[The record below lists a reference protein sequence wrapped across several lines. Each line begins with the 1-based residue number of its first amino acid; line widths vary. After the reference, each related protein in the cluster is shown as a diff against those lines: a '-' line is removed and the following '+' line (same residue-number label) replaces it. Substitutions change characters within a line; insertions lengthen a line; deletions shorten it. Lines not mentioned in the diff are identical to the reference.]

1 MVLVYPVNV
10 RKKCSSCKK
19 NVNEYRT
26 FYELKK
32 LKRALRKLLKT
43 QAKNHDIMGKR
54 IGMRGF
60 PMIHKFKDDDST
72 GRKHNGSQG
81 RLPTYRQRSD
91 RKTGGK

>member
-43 QAKNHDIMGKR
+43 HVKNHAIMDKR
-54 IGMRGF
+54 IDKRSF
-60 PMIHKFKDDDST
+60 SAVYKNEADI
-72 GRKHNGSQG
+72 
-81 RLPTYRQRSD
+81 LPG
-91 RKTGGK
+91 KT